1 MIRTDT
7 GSPVAGGADP
17 AMVRIVEVW
26 KRRGHNEVLKGINF
40 SAQRGEVVCLLGP
53 SGAGKST
60 LLRCINALEE
70 NDSGVVYVDG
80 VAIGCREHGGKFYR
94 LSERELCRQRADIGM
109 VFQSFNLFPHLT
121 VLQNIIDAPVR
132 VKREPRAVVVERARE
147 LLARVG
153 LADRGDS
160 YPRHLSGG
168 QQQRVAI
175 ARALAMQPK
184 VMLFDEPT
192 SALDPHLVGEVLEVM
207 KRLAATG
214 MTMIVVTHELSFARE
229 VADRVAVMAD
239 GQIIESGP
247 PERVLTDPT
256 DPRARA
262 FLGRGLA

>member
-1 MIRTDT
+1 
-7 GSPVAGGADP
+7 
-17 AMVRIVEVW
+17 MVRIVEVW
-26 KRRGHNEVLKGINF
+26 KRRGHNLVLKGINF
-40 SAQRGEVVCLLGP
+40 SARRGEVVCLLGP

-70 NDSGVVYVDG
+70 NDSGIVYVDG
-80 VAIGCREHGGKFYR
+80 VMIGCRERAGRLYR
-94 LSERELCRQRADIGM
+94 LSERQLCRQRADIGM
-109 VFQSFNLFPHLT
+109 VFQNFNLFPHLT
-121 VLQNIIDAPVR
+121 VLQNIIDAPLR
-132 VKREPRAVVVERARE
+132 VKREPRSVVVERARD

-153 LADRGDS
+153 LADRGDN

-192 SALDPHLVGEVLEVM
+192 SALDPLLVAEVLETM
-207 KRLAATG
+207 KQLAASG

-229 VADRVAVMAD
+229 VADTVAVMTD

-247 PERVLTDPT
+247 AERVLSEPS

-262 FLGRGLA
+262 FLGRTLPSG